1 MVKRVSF
8 AEQEADAPA
17 SDRTMRLLLVE
28 DQKDLNE
35 IIVRKLTREGYS
47 VDSCTDG
54 RDALYYIENT
64 EYDGIVMDIL
74 LPGITGIGILKKM
87 RSDGNTTPVL
97 LLTALG
103 DIEDRV
109 AGLDAGADDYMV
121 KPFDFNEL
129 MARIRA
135 ITRRKTGRAENTLR
149 SGDLVMDRNARQVFR
164 GDIEIS
170 LTSKEFE
177 ILEFMMQNP
186 GMVLSR
192 DKLSSHVWNYEYD
205 GGSNVI
211 DVYMHHL
218 RKKIDGDFEEKKLVT
233 VKGAGYKLV

>member
-1 MVKRVSF
+1 
-8 AEQEADAPA
+8 
-17 SDRTMRLLLVE
+17 MRLLLVE

-54 RDALYYIENT
+54 LDALYYIENT

-74 LPGITGIGILKKM
+74 LPGITGIGILRKM
-87 RSDGNTTPVL
+87 RGDGNTTPVL

-103 DIEDRV
+103 DVEDRV

-121 KPFDFNEL
+121 KPFDFDEL

-135 ITRRKTGRAENTLR
+135 ITRRKSGAAENILK
-149 SGDLVMDRNARQVFR
+149 SGDLLMDRRAHQVFR
-164 GDIEIS
+164 GGKELV
-170 LTSKEFE
+170 LTSKEYD
-177 ILEFMMQNP
+177 ILEYMMENP
-186 GMVLSR
+186 GTVLSR
-192 DKLSSHVWNYEYD
+192 DKLSSHVWNYDYD

-218 RKKIDGDFEEKKLVT
+218 RKKIDGDFEEKKPVT
-233 VKGAGYKLV
+233 VKGAGYKLI

>member
-1 MVKRVSF
+1 
-8 AEQEADAPA
+8 
-17 SDRTMRLLLVE
+17 
-28 DQKDLNE
+28 
-35 IIVRKLTREGYS
+35 
-47 VDSCTDG
+47 
-54 RDALYYIENT
+54 
-64 EYDGIVMDIL
+64 
-74 LPGITGIGILKKM
+74 
-87 RSDGNTTPVL
+87 
-97 LLTALG
+97 
-103 DIEDRV
+103 
-109 AGLDAGADDYMV
+109 MV
-121 KPFDFNEL
+121 KPFDFDEL

>member
-1 MVKRVSF
+1 MF
-8 AEQEADAPA
+8 
-17 SDRTMRLLLVE
+17 
-28 DQKDLNE
+28 
-35 IIVRKLTREGYS
+35 
-47 VDSCTDG
+47 
-54 RDALYYIENT
+54 
-64 EYDGIVMDIL
+64 DIL
-74 LPGITGIGILKKM
+74 VAEDDVHLNRIYCSALQDADFHTFAAYNGEEAMELIAEHPMDLVISDIMMPGIDGYTLTKHLRNEFPEMPILMISAKEAYQDKRDGFLAGI
-87 RSDGNTTPVL
+87 
-97 LLTALG
+97 
-103 DIEDRV
+103 
-109 AGLDAGADDYMV
+109 DDYMV
-121 KPFDFNEL
+121 KPFDFDEL

-186 GMVLSR
+186 GTVLSR